1 MLSLLLLALTL
12 ISQEPQ
18 DTVRVDTVKV
28 EEQMEVYRVERPAD
42 TLYLELTKQQKLLE
56 QIIIKKKKR

>member
-1 MLSLLLLALTL
+1 VLSLLLLALTL